1 VLLDEQLEKGNELDF
16 EMYATNSSRPQS
28 LHNPS
33 YAPTPYGAFPTS
45 HQSLTSKISLD
56 EEVKLSSTPQERDLI
71 DSLAEI
77 YSIIRTLD
85 GLEKAYIKDALPESE
100 YADLCNKLLKQY
112 RSILQD
118 ETVAREFGNLDTFCE
133 TWEVE
138 CPRAKERLKV
148 GLNTVDTITVQQTPS
163 TGAKPAQGNLSGS
176 LILMA
181 TENFITFLDALRLN
195 MVSKSALHPLLS
207 DVIQSVNKVTDQ
219 DFEHRGKIIQ
229 WLITLN
235 QMKTS
240 EELSEEQARD
250 LAFDMEQAYNGF
262 KGIIQ

>member
-1 VLLDEQLEKGNELDF
+1 
-16 EMYATNSSRPQS
+16 MYSNPPSRT
-28 LHNPS
+28 LA
-33 YAPTPYGAFPTS
+33 YAPTPYAHPATNTLS
-45 HQSLTSKISLD
+45 ARINLD
-56 EEVKLSSTPQERDLI
+56 EEVKLADSSAERDLI

-85 GLEKAYIKDALPESE
+85 GLEKAYIKDALPETE
-100 YADLCNKLLKQY
+100 YSDMCSKLLKQY
-112 RSILQD
+112 RSILND
-118 ETVAREFGNLDTFCE
+118 ESVAREFGDLDTF
-133 TWEVE
+133 TQKWDIE
-138 CPRAKERLKV
+138 CPRAKERLRV
-148 GLNTVDTITVQQTPS
+148 GLSSVETITVAKATPGS
-163 TGAKPAQGNLSGS
+163 TAPQGNLSGS
-176 LILMA
+176 LILVA

-250 LAFDMEQAYNGF
+250 LSFDMEQAYNGF
-262 KGIIQ
+262 KSIIQ

>member
-1 VLLDEQLEKGNELDF
+1 
-16 EMYATNSSRPQS
+16 MYGTPTSRP
-28 LHNPS
+28 LA
-33 YAPTPYGAFPTS
+33 YAPTPYTYAPTS
-45 HQSLTSKISLD
+45 TLSARINLD
-56 EEVKLSSTPQERDLI
+56 EEVKLADSTAERDLI

-100 YADLCNKLLKQY
+100 YSDMCSKLLKQY
-112 RSILQD
+112 RSILND
-118 ETVAREFGNLDTFCE
+118 DNVAHEFVDLDTF
-133 TWEVE
+133 TAKWGIE
-138 CPRAKERLKV
+138 CPRAKERLRV
-148 GLNTVDTITVQQTPS
+148 GLTADEVITVQKAAPGS
-163 TGAKPAQGNLSGS
+163 TAPTGGASGS
-176 LILMA
+176 LILAA

-240 EELSEEQARD
+240 EELSDEQARD

-262 KGIIQ
+262 KSIIQ

>member
-1 VLLDEQLEKGNELDF
+1 
-16 EMYATNSSRPQS
+16 MYSNPPSRN
-28 LHNPS
+28 LA
-33 YAPTPYGAFPTS
+33 YAPTPYAYPATNILS
-45 HQSLTSKISLD
+45 ARINLD
-56 EEVKLSSTPQERDLI
+56 EEVKLADSSAERDLI

-85 GLEKAYIKDALPESE
+85 GLEKAYIKDALPETE
-100 YADLCNKLLKQY
+100 YSDMCSKLLKQY
-112 RSILQD
+112 RSILND
-118 ETVAREFGNLDTFCE
+118 ENVAREFGDLDTF
-133 TWEVE
+133 TQKWDIE

-148 GLNTVDTITVQQTPS
+148 GLSSVETITVAKATPGS
-163 TGAKPAQGNLSGS
+163 AAPQGNLSGS
-176 LILMA
+176 LILVA

-219 DFEHRGKIIQ
+219 DFDHRGKIIQ

-262 KGIIQ
+262 KSIIQ

>member
-1 VLLDEQLEKGNELDF
+1 
-16 EMYATNSSRPQS
+16 MYSSPQPSRP
-28 LHNPS
+28 LS
-33 YAPTPYGAFPTS
+33 YAPTPYGYAPNV
-45 HQSLTSKISLD
+45 SLAANINLD
-56 EEVKLSSTPQERDLI
+56 EEVKLADSAAERDLI

-85 GLEKAYIKDALPESE
+85 GLEKAYIKDALPETEYSE
-100 YADLCNKLLKQY
+100 MCSKLLKQY
-112 RSILQD
+112 KSILND
-118 ETVAREFGNLDTFCE
+118 ETVAREFVDLDTFSRQWDVCNTRTKE
-133 TWEVE
+133 SREPSNSSQIE
-138 CPRAKERLKV
+138 CPRAKERLRV
-148 GLNTVDTITVQQTPS
+148 GLTADEIIRTAPATTAPS
-163 TGAKPAQGNLSGS
+163 APAASGS
-176 LILMA
+176 LILAA

-240 EELSEEQARD
+240 EELSDDQARD

-262 KGIIQ
+262 KATIH

>member
-1 VLLDEQLEKGNELDF
+1 MYSSQPARQL
-16 EMYATNSSRPQS
+16 
-28 LHNPS
+28 S
-33 YAPTPYGAFPTS
+33 YAPTPYSFPTTNTLS
-45 HQSLTSKISLD
+45 ARINLD
-56 EEVKLSSTPQERDLI
+56 EEVKLAESNAERDLI

-85 GLEKAYIKDALPESE
+85 GLEKAYIRDALPETE
-100 YADLCNKLLKQY
+100 YSDMCSKLLKQY
-112 RSILQD
+112 RSILND
-118 ETVAREFGNLDTFCE
+118 ESVSREFVDLDTF
-133 TWEVE
+133 TQKWDIE
-138 CPRAKERLKV
+138 CPRAKERLRV
-148 GLNTVDTITVQQTPS
+148 GLTADEVITVQKAAPGS
-163 TGAKPAQGNLSGS
+163 TAPVGTLSGS
-176 LILMA
+176 LILAA

-195 MVSKSALHPLLS
+195 MVSKTALHPLLS

-240 EELSEEQARD
+240 EELSDDQARD

-262 KGIIQ
+262 KSIIQ

>member
-1 VLLDEQLEKGNELDF
+1 MNTAQP
-16 EMYATNSSRPQS
+16 ARPS
-28 LHNPS
+28 P
-33 YAPTPYGAFPTS
+33 YAPTPYSYTPNTS
-45 HQSLTSKISLD
+45 LSAKINLE
-56 EEVKLSSTPQERDLI
+56 EEVKLFDSSAERDLI

-85 GLEKAYIKDALPESE
+85 GLEKAYIKDALPENE
-100 YADLCNKLLKQY
+100 YSDMCSKLLRQY
-112 RSILQD
+112 RSILND
-118 ETVAREFGNLDTFCE
+118 EDVSREFVDLDTF
-133 TWEVE
+133 TRKWEIE
-138 CPRAKERLKV
+138 CPRAKERLRV
-148 GLNTVDTITVQQTPS
+148 GLTADEVHTRPAISSGQIPMANPS
-163 TGAKPAQGNLSGS
+163 TGFSGS
-176 LILMA
+176 LILVA

-240 EELSEEQARD
+240 EELSDDQAHD

-262 KGIIQ
+262 KSIIR